1 MPKLKEKTFN
11 QPTKQEEKMLMHM
24 QELKQSQ
31 KAFEQKETDKLYQNL
46 DKNSFKALVKN
57 IPVQIMYER
66 VLDLIEKQGKT
77 IAQVAFELD
86 FSRTV
91 IYNLKIRHATLAN
104 TQKLAA
110 YFNVSVD
117 YLIGRDSVQNRME
130 RPIINAM
137 IYSDDLNKA
146 FKKMLKGKSDFEK
159 AFLTKNFKDMLANVE
174 FYRFN
179 KV

>member
-11 QPTKQEEKMLMHM
+11 QPTKQEEKIIMHM

-31 KAFEQKETDKLYQNL
+31 NAFEQKETDKLYENL

-66 VLDLIEKQGKT
+66 VFDLIKKSGKT

-86 FSRTV
+86 VNRTM
-91 IYNLKIRHATLAN
+91 IYNLKIRHATLEN
-104 TQKLAA
+104 TQKLAT
-110 YFNVSVD
+110 YFNVSID
-117 YLIGRDSVQNRME
+117 YLIGRDSVQNRMNQ
-130 RPIINAM
+130 PIINAM

-159 AFLTKNFKDMLANVE
+159 AFLAKNFKEMLTNVE
-174 FYRFN
+174 LYRFN
-179 KV
+179 KI